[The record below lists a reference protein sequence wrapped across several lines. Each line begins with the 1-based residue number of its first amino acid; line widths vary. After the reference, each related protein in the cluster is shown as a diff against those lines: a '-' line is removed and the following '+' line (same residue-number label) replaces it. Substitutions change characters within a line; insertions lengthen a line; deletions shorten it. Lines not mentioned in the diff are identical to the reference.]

1 MKGAYNLIIGNSR
14 VIYDLNIKHGINIIK
29 GDSGTGKT
37 TLYNIA
43 VDLVSGLGGTKCNFK
58 DKIEVLTRISDCAS
72 VIQNSRGKFIFADET
87 VPYIYS
93 KEFANLAQTSDNYFI
108 LNTRRNLDCLVYS
121 SNAVYVIEADY
132 TRHTNK
138 VVNLYKDI
146 PLTGYIP
153 DILLCEDKNSGYEM
167 FNAIFSI
174 PVVSAGGK
182 DKIIP
187 YLESHCNDFIYVIAD
202 GAGFGN
208 CVNEIL
214 RLRSKGCNNFRVY
227 LPESFEYMVLSYI
240 KFKRLVEDE
249 LSHTEDYC
257 DTTEF
262 KSWERYYT
270 YLLETVCLQHNFK
283 YTKLRLPNKL
293 RFKAMYDNIKSQLTD
308 LYKGVFK

>member
-43 VDLVSGLGGTKCNFK
+43 VDLVSGLGGIKCNFK

-121 SNAVYVIEADY
+121 SNAVYIIETDY
-132 TRHTNK
+132 ARRINK
-138 VVNLYKDI
+138 IVNLYGDT
-146 PLTGYIP
+146 PLIDYIP

-167 FNAIFSI
+167 FNDIFSI

-202 GAGFGN
+202 GAGFGS
-208 CVNEIL
+208 CVNGVL
-214 RLRSKGCNNFRVY
+214 RIKDEGYANFKLF
-227 LPESFEYMVLSYI
+227 LPPSFEYMLLLYQR
-240 KFKRLVEDE
+240 FKSLVEDK
-249 LSHTEDYC
+249 LVHTENYC
-257 DTTEF
+257 DTKEF
-262 KSWERYYT
+262 KSWGRFYTFLMESVAKRY
-270 YLLETVCLQHNFK
+270 NFT
-283 YTKLRLPNKL
+283 YTKSYLSDKL
-293 RFKAMYDNIKSQLTD
+293 KFSKMYDNIKSQIED
-308 LYKGVFK
+308 LDKGVFK